1 MIFILHFSLGW
12 NISCLGYILITYLL
26 EAVLDGS
33 NFPAKVT
40 AHWHKVGLLSVQVIR
55 IPPHIFQHLS
65 KNVEISHKITVF
77 QVESKRVFFKSWIRI
92 PDPKFKKLDPKKWS
106 KSATL
111 DCFFPMFTCFIYL
124 FRGPHLWSSS
134 RSLSLPETRLQSEER
149 SGWLH
154 LKFILEITGNGQQLQ
169 TGHCCS

>member
-77 QVESKRVFFKSWIRI
+77 QVESKRFFFFKLNPDSGSKIQKVRSEKMIQIRNTGLFLPYVYMFYI
-92 PDPKFKKLDPKKWS
+92 SVQGTTFMVKFEESVIARDKAAEWGEKWL
-106 KSATL
+106 AA
-111 DCFFPMFTCFIYL
+111 FEVY
-124 FRGPHLWSSS
+124 
-134 RSLSLPETRLQSEER
+134 
-149 SGWLH
+149 SGDYR
-154 LKFILEITGNGQQLQ
+154 
-169 TGHCCS
+169 